1 MDKVAISRYSSFL
14 VKTFGIEGELN
25 YYFEREDSSK
35 TVINFPKVLDA
46 IQTINAI
53 CSF

>member
-1 MDKVAISRYSSFL
+1 MDKGVISRYSSFL

-35 TVINFPKVLDA
+35 TVINYPTVLDA